1 MHGKKGHG
9 EKFLCPVTRLTHH
22 LSAILYSDDTDLLH
36 IDLTK
41 DEMVDKVHAAI
52 QDSVNS
58 WGNLLI
64 ATGRALQPKKCFY
77 SITSFEWVNGEWR
90 YKNNKIRGEFGVT
103 VPLLQNRRAPI
114 AHNPVTHA
122 EKTLGAMT
130 SPDCSSRAS
139 IKMMQ
144 EKAQQ
149 WVNDMR
155 NGHLHHQNVG
165 FSLKVQ
171 FWPRIG

>member
-1 MHGKKGHG
+1 MGGNQYMYPQRACQKGHG
-9 EKFLCPVTRLTHH
+9 AKFLCPITRRTHH
-22 LSAILYSDDTDLLH
+22 LSAILYVNDTDLLH

-41 DEMVDKVHAAI
+41 DETVDKVHAAI

-64 ATGRALQPKKCFY
+64 VTGGALQPNKCFY
-77 SITSFEWVNGEWR
+77 SIISFEWVNGECR
-90 YKNNKIRGEFGVT
+90 YKNNKIRGEFGAT
-103 VPLLQNRRAPI
+103 VPLPQNGRAPI
-114 AHNPVTHA
+114 AHSPVTHS

-130 SPDCSSRAS
+130 SPDGSSRAL

-149 WVNDMR
+149 WVNDVR
-155 NGHLHHQNVG
+155 NGHLHCQNV
-165 FSLKVQ
+165 
-171 FWPRIG
+171 